1 MIQRLDLER
10 KEVGEI
16 EGKIGGKSDWSSLN
30 SEDAQSEFFHDA
42 ISVRNAILFHI
53 FRVEGCDA
61 SWVGDYFLNFLCTCE
76 GRSFGKWK
84 LKKKK
89 KKGSRLLDSLFKSF
103 FLLL

>member
-30 SEDAQSEFFHDA
+30 SEDAQSQFFHDA

-53 FRVEGCDA
+53 FE
-61 SWVGDYFLNFLCTCE
+61 
-76 GRSFGKWK
+76 
-84 LKKKK
+84 
-89 KKGSRLLDSLFKSF
+89 SRDVVHLGLGIIS
-103 FLLL
+103 